1 MQTAAQ
7 SFDILS
13 KKIDV
18 AFVCNEDGLEL
29 HSFDIQSLGKAEE
42 LAKTMTKRHQQK
54 FTVQIK
60 NVLASTSQ
68 AHMGAQNG

>member
-1 MQTAAQ
+1 MQTAAEP
-7 SFDILS
+7 FDILF

-42 LAKTMTKRHQQK
+42 LAAKMTKRHQQR

-60 NVLASTSQ
+60 NVLSVGAQ
-68 AHMGAQNG
+68 AHMEDAR